1 MNLKDYIF
9 LFDKIDCIQI
19 VGLTIILIF
28 RFPEKIISH
37 EESQ

>member
-9 LFDKIDCIQI
+9 LFDKIDCIHI
-19 VGLTIILIF
+19 VGLTIILIS

-37 EESQ
+37 EDSQ